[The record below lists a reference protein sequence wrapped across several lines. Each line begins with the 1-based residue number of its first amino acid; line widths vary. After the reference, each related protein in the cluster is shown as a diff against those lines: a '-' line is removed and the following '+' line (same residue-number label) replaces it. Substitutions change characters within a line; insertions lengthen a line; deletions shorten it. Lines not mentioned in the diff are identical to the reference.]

1 MIRTD
6 STKNYQGMKLFIGID
21 VHKRTYSIAAICE
34 GVFVKVWSMEADPQ
48 NCVKKIKDY
57 FKGAIISS
65 VYEAGFSGYILHRLL
80 KSAGI
85 DNIVINP
92 ASVQQAANNRV
103 KTDKLDA
110 KKMATQ
116 LSLGLLKGIDIPS
129 QKRELAREITRL
141 RSQLVD
147 HRVCIVL
154 QIKSK
159 LMYYGLMSA
168 NDNRKFSDKYVK
180 ELEQLDVE
188 TEIKFSLRVL
198 IDQWRYC
205 SKQIKD
211 VEKEISKQ
219 EQKEREVS
227 RIYRSVPGV
236 GMITAR
242 VLANELGDLRTRFK
256 NEGELFSYT
265 GLTPSEYS
273 SGDNIRKGKI
283 SRCGP
288 ARIRWILVEAAW
300 MCIRTDKS
308 LKEAYERIKQR
319 RGGKKAIVAIARKLI
334 GRIRSCFIK
343 DSIYIIQ
350 PITIAA

>member
-1 MIRTD
+1 MYKTK
-6 STKNYQGMKLFIGID
+6 STKNYQGMKLFVGID
-21 VHKRTYSIAAICE
+21 VHKRTFSIAAICE
-34 GVFVKVWSMEADPQ
+34 GVFVKTWSMEADPQ
-48 NCVKKIKDY
+48 KCIESLMSY
-57 FKGAIISS
+57 FDGAIISS
-65 VYEAGFSGYILHRLL
+65 VYEAGFSGYTLHRSL

-116 LSLGLLKGIDIPS
+116 LSLGLLKGIEVPTRE
-129 QKRELAREITRL
+129 RELKREITRL

-147 HRVCIVL
+147 QRVSILL

-168 NDNRKFSDKYVK
+168 NDNRKASDKYMK
-180 ELEQLDVE
+180 ELEKL
-188 TEIKFSLRVL
+188 EIEPELKFSFKVL
-198 IDQWRYC
+198 VDQWRRC
-205 SKQIKD
+205 SEKI
-211 VEKEISKQ
+211 KEIEQEIFKQ
-219 EQKEREVS
+219 EQQDKEVTT
-227 RIYRSVPGV
+227 IYKSVPGV

-256 NEGELFSYT
+256 NERELFSYT

-343 DSIYIIQ
+343 NSLYIPQ
-350 PITIAA
+350 PTKIAA